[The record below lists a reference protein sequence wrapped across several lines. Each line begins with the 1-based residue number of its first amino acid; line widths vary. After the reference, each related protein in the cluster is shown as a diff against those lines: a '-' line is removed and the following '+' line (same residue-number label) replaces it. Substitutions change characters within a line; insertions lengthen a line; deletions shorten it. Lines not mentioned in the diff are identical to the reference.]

1 MSSSINLNLTGV
13 GDEIAAVVAE
23 SMRKQQA
30 ASESSALIG
39 KEIGEEVGKE
49 IAKQIG
55 KEFSEHVAGAF
66 KIALADLQKPTF
78 DLREQILGMYWKCPL
93 SRAR

>member
-13 GDEIAAVVAE
+13 GDQIAATVAE
-23 SMRKQQA
+23 AMRKQQA
-30 ASESSALIG
+30 ASESAALVG
-39 KEIGEEVGKE
+39 KEIGREIGTE

-55 KEFSEHVAGAF
+55 KEFSEHVAAAF

-78 DLREQILGMYWKCPL
+78 DLREQILCTCWTCL
-93 SRAR
+93 LCRAR